1 MDPERGAGCYDSYI
15 FIPPIKVSGYDIV
28 MGIIG
33 CDTYLVQ
40 KMIRNGLILS
50 DPALSI
56 TSKHKHDAG
65 GSVEYI
71 VAGTKKWRYRDKW
84 DYISADRGEIFV
96 LLKLTWLY
104 LFHGI
109 ETELPKLSHIEDCE
123 KISRKRFPHRLSAHL
138 KFGVGSL
145 TKRYILR
152 AFRKLKGL
160 KRRPNS
166 S

>member
-1 MDPERGAGCYDSYI
+1 MVGALD
-15 FIPPIKVSGYDIV
+15 
-28 MGIIG
+28 

-50 DPALSI
+50 NPALSI
-56 TSKHKHDAG
+56 ASKHKHD
-65 GSVEYI
+65 SVDRNHLL
-71 VAGTKKWRYRDKW
+71 VVGTKKWRYRNEG
-84 DYISADRGEIFV
+84 DYMSADKGEIFA

-109 ETELPKLSHIEDCE
+109 ETGLPKLSHIEDCE
-123 KISRKRFPHRLSAHL
+123 KTSRERFPHRLSAHL
-138 KFGVGSL
+138 KFGVRPL
-145 TKRYILR
+145 TKRHILR

-166 S
+166 Y